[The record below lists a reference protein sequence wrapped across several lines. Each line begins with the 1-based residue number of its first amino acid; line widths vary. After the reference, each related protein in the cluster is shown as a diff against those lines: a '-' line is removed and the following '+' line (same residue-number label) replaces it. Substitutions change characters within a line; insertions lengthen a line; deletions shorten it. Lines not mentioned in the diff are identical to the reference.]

1 MLNNFCGFTI
11 VPASV
16 VLSPYFESFTKEQVN
31 TGRFN
36 NVSEVL
42 RAGLRLLADQEQAQ
56 AVKLRELRAAIQAG
70 DESGSGIEANKV
82 FDRLEKKYKSLVKAS
97 DQAHACCALS
107 FRHWCRL
114 ILRRLAIPSV
124 KTAPQMRF
132 VLLKVCG
139 RSVKR

>member
-42 RAGLRLLADQEQAQ
+42 RAGLRLLEDQEQAQ
-56 AVKLRELRAAIQAG
+56 AVKLRELRAAIHAG

-124 KTAPQMRF
+124 KTAPQMRI
-132 VLLKVCG
+132 VLLKICG
-139 RSVKR
+139 RGVKR